1 MMLPPL
7 PPHGRPLLTFTA
19 LFSSM
24 VLILE
29 PGLVLAFNLDT
40 SHVIRKV
47 GESGSLFGFSLAMH
61 RQLNP
66 DKRM

>member
-1 MMLPPL
+1 MLL
-7 PPHGRPLLTFTA
+7 LRPLLPFAA
-19 LFSSM
+19 LFSTM
-24 VLILE
+24 VIILE
-29 PGLVLAFNLDT
+29 PDLVLAFNLDT
-40 SHVIRKV
+40 SHVIKKE